1 MLFTNYN
8 FYKLRGIRGHYLVIN
23 KELSENGKEM
33 ENKIDEELE
42 LNDEFIDDFEDN
54 N

>member
-1 MLFTNYN
+1 MILD
-8 FYKLRGIRGHYLVIN
+8 
-23 KELSENGKEM
+23 LSENEKGM

-42 LNDEFIDDFEDN
+42 FNDEFIDDFEDN